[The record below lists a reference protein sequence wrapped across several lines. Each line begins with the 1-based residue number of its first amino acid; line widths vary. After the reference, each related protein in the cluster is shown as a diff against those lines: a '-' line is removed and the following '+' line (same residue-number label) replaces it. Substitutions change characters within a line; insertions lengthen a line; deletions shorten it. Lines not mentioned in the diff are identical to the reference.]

1 MSAPRYSTVAI
12 VLHWLIA
19 FAVLSM
25 VPMGWWMSDAIA
37 EPGAQATAYRVFQL
51 HKSIG
56 LTILAL
62 TALRLGWR
70 LIHVPPAPPV
80 SKAWEHALATV
91 THAAFYVL
99 LFALPL
105 SGWLYVSTGWSAPQ
119 DRALAVA
126 TSWFGLVPVP
136 HLPGVAEAAAETRR
150 DLAHGALG
158 AHSLMAW
165 MVLVLA
171 GLHIGA
177 ALKHQFIDRDGVL
190 ARMAPF
196 LPAPQARPEPRL
208 SPGRGAALWGAAV
221 VAVAVVA
228 ALGWMAG
235 RPATGLGPAE
245 APAAAAAP
253 AAGPAEPVSPGTAT
267 AWRVDPQASRI
278 TFSGV
283 HAGAPFTGRFER
295 WEAQIWFDPADLAGS
310 KAVADIATG
319 SARTGDATQEGS
331 LGSAEWLDPAGFP
344 TARFEATAFRALGG
358 DRYEAEGT
366 LTLKEQTV
374 PVTLAFTYRR
384 EGEVARVEGTTTLD
398 RTAFDLG
405 MASDPSAQWVSRRI
419 EVRIEVVAQPA
430 G

>member
-19 FAVLSM
+19 LAVLSM

-37 EPGAQATAYRVFQL
+37 EPDSQAAAYRVFQL

-62 TALRLGWR
+62 TALRLVWR
-70 LIHVPPAPPV
+70 LVHVPPAPPPG
-80 SKAWEHALATV
+80 KPWEHALAGV
-91 THAAFYVL
+91 THGAFYVL

-136 HLPGVAEAAAETRR
+136 HLPGVAEASAEARR
-150 DLAHGALG
+150 GLAHGALG

-165 MVLVLA
+165 MVLILA
-171 GLHIGA
+171 GLHIAA
-177 ALKHQFIDRDGVL
+177 ALKHQFVDRDGVL
-190 ARMAPF
+190 SRMLPF
-196 LPAPQARPEPRL
+196 LKAAETREEPRL
-208 SPGRGAALWGAAV
+208 SGKRNALLW
-221 VAVAVVA
+221 VA
-228 ALGWMAG
+228 AIALVAATAAIGWISG
-235 RPATGLGPAE
+235 RPEGALAPPEPPAASE
-245 APAAAAAP
+245 APAAEAAEA
-253 AAGPAEPVSPGTAT
+253 VTPGTAT
-267 AWRVDPQASRI
+267 PWRVNAEASRI
-278 TFSGV
+278 AFSGE

-295 WEAQIWFDPADLAGS
+295 WTAQIWFDPADLAGS
-310 KAVADIATG
+310 KAVVDIVTG

-331 LGSAEWLDPAGFP
+331 LGAAEWLDPAGFP
-344 TARFEATAFRALGG
+344 TARFEATEFRALGG

-366 LTLKEQTV
+366 LTIKGQTV
-374 PVTLAFTYRR
+374 PVTLGFTYRR
-384 EGEVARVEGTTTLD
+384 DGETARVKGTTTLD

-405 MASDPSAQWVSRRI
+405 MASDPNAQWVSRQI
-419 EVRIEVVAQPA
+419 AVRIEVVAQPA

>member
-12 VLHWLIA
+12 VLHWTIA
-19 FAVLSM
+19 LAVLSM

-37 EPGAQATAYRVFQL
+37 DPGSQDLAYRVFQL

-62 TALRLGWR
+62 TALRLVWR
-70 LIHVPPAPPV
+70 LVHIPPAPPPGRP
-80 SKAWEHALATV
+80 WEHALAAV
-91 THAAFYVL
+91 THAAFYGL

-136 HLPGVAEAAAETRR
+136 HLPGVAEASTEARR
-150 DLAHGALG
+150 GLAHGALG

-177 ALKHQFIDRDGVL
+177 ALKHQFVDRDGVL
-190 ARMAPF
+190 ARMLPF
-196 LPAPQARPEPRL
+196 LKAPETRGEPRL
-208 SPGRGAALWGAAV
+208 LAKRSAMLWS
-221 VAVAVVA
+221 VAVALVA
-228 ALGWMAG
+228 GVATVGWISG
-235 RPATGLGPAE
+235 RPQGPLAHVE
-245 APAAAAAP
+245 PPTASAAP
-253 AAGPAEPVSPGTAT
+253 LAETADPVTPGTAT
-267 AWRVDPQASRI
+267 AWQVEEEASRI
-278 TFSGV
+278 AFAGDHV
-283 HAGAPFTGRFER
+283 GAPFTGRFER
-295 WEAQIWFDPADLAGS
+295 WDAQIWFDPDDLAGS
-310 KAVADIATG
+310 KAVVDIATG

-331 LGSAEWLDPAGFP
+331 LGAAEWLDPAGFP
-344 TARFEATAFRALGG
+344 TARFETSTFRALGG

-366 LTLKEQTV
+366 LTIKDQTA
-374 PVTLAFTYRR
+374 PVTLAFTFRR
-384 EGEVARVEGTTTLD
+384 DGEIARVEGTTTLD
-398 RTAFDLG
+398 RTDFDLG
-405 MASDPSAQWVSRRI
+405 MASDPNAQWVSRDI

>member
-1 MSAPRYSTVAI
+1 
-12 VLHWLIA
+12 
-19 FAVLSM
+19 
-25 VPMGWWMSDAIA
+25 
-37 EPGAQATAYRVFQL
+37 
-51 HKSIG
+51 
-56 LTILAL
+56 
-62 TALRLGWR
+62 
-70 LIHVPPAPPV
+70 
-80 SKAWEHALATV
+80 
-91 THAAFYVL
+91 
-99 LFALPL
+99 
-105 SGWLYVSTGWSAPQ
+105 
-119 DRALAVA
+119 
-126 TSWFGLVPVP
+126 
-136 HLPGVAEAAAETRR
+136 
-150 DLAHGALG
+150 
-158 AHSLMAW
+158 
-165 MVLVLA
+165 
-171 GLHIGA
+171 
-177 ALKHQFIDRDGVL
+177 
-190 ARMAPF
+190 
-196 LPAPQARPEPRL
+196 
-208 SPGRGAALWGAAV
+208 
-221 VAVAVVA
+221 VVA

-398 RTAFDLG
+398 RMAFDLG

-419 EVRIEVVAQPA
+419 EVKIEVVAQPA

>member
-19 FAVLSM
+19 LAVLSM

-37 EPGAQATAYRVFQL
+37 EPGAQETAYRVFQL

-62 TALRLGWR
+62 TVLRLAWR
-70 LIHVPPAPPV
+70 LGHVPPAPPAG
-80 SKAWEHALATV
+80 KAWEHALAAI

-119 DRALAVA
+119 DQPLAVA
-126 TSWFGLVPVP
+126 TSWFGLIPVP
-136 HLPGVAEAAAETRR
+136 HLPGVAEASVEARR
-150 DLAHGALG
+150 QTAHGALG

-190 ARMAPF
+190 SRMLPF
-196 LPAPQARPEPRL
+196 LKGATSREEPRL
-208 SPGRGAALWGAAV
+208 SPGRAAAVWGAAV
-221 VAVAVVA
+221 VIVATVAVI
-228 ALGWMAG
+228 GWLSGQPDSRLAPPEPQAIT
-235 RPATGLGPAE
+235 PAPV
-245 APAAAAAP
+245 
-253 AAGPAEPVSPGTAT
+253 AGPAKPVTPGTAT
-267 AWRVDPQASRI
+267 AWRVDAQASRI
-278 TFSGV
+278 AFSGE

-310 KAVADIATG
+310 KAVVDVATG

-344 TARFEATAFRALGG
+344 TARFEASRFRALGG
-358 DRYEAEGT
+358 DRYEAGGT
-366 LTLKEQTV
+366 LTIKDQTA
-374 PVTLAFTYRR
+374 PVTLTFTYRR
-384 EGEVARVEGTTTLD
+384 DGEVARVEGTTTLD

-405 MASDPSAQWVSRRI
+405 MASDPSAQWVSREV